1 MSIRL
6 ILWSCLVALSFLNP
20 LSEPGVLVETFG
32 PAKVESTFNLH
43 SSIKPTSAKKKKSA
57 DALSLSATR
66 ADLNTREKLKTTF
79 KQQIAVA
86 AELQKSEQKKAADLP
101 PATVTSEKQSAPSAN
116 TTTSAPPA
124 SSTSSPA
131 QSATLA
137 SAASSVAPPTSTQ
150 ATTESASS
158 VTTSTSAPTATSTS
172 QTPPQTPPQAPTLV
186 PNSIQIE
193 NQIIPLVDD
202 QGAPAAPDGNRAGL
216 WKGTGEVDDGQPT
229 HIIGHNPGSF
239 HVLFSLSVGSKVTV
253 MDRNG
258 HTREYTIYKILT
270 VNDQAIGTDGQ
281 VHWDDILNQPG
292 ESISLQTCI
301 DDNWNEMYL
310 AH

>member
-6 ILWSCLVALSFLNP
+6 FLWSCLVVLSFLNP
-20 LSEPGVLVETFG
+20 LSEPSVLVETFG
-32 PAKVESTFNLH
+32 PVKVESTVSLD
-43 SSIKPTSAKKKKSA
+43 SLIKPTSAKKKRNA
-57 DALSLSATR
+57 NVVLLTATR
-66 ADLNTREKLKTTF
+66 ADLKTREKLKTTF
-79 KQQIAVA
+79 KQQIAAA
-86 AELQKSEQKKAADLP
+86 AELQKAEQQKA
-101 PATVTSEKQSAPSAN
+101 ATVTSEKQSSPSAN

-124 SSTSSPA
+124 SSTSSSA
-131 QSATLA
+131 QSVA
-137 SAASSVAPPTSTQ
+137 SAPAASSIAPPASTQ

-158 VTTSTSAPTATSTS
+158 VTTSTSAPPTTSAS
-172 QTPPQTPPQAPTLV
+172 QTPPQAPTLV

-229 HIIGHNPGSF
+229 HIIGHNPGIF

>member
-6 ILWSCLVALSFLNP
+6 FLWSCLVVLSFLNP

-32 PAKVESTFNLH
+32 PVKVESIL
-43 SSIKPTSAKKKKSA
+43 SLDSLIKPTSAKKKSVA
-57 DALSLSATR
+57 NVVLLTATR
-66 ADLNTREKLKTTF
+66 ADLKTREKLKTTF

-86 AELQKSEQKKAADLP
+86 AELQKAEQQKAAVLP
-101 PATVTSEKQSAPSAN
+101 PATVTSEKQPSPSAN

-124 SSTSSPA
+124 SSTSSSA
-131 QSATLA
+131 QSVA
-137 SAASSVAPPTSTQ
+137 SAPAASSVTPQASTQ

-158 VTTSTSAPTATSTS
+158 VTTSASAPPATSAS
-172 QTPPQTPPQAPTLV
+172 QTPPQAPTLV

-229 HIIGHNPGSF
+229 HIIGHNPGIF